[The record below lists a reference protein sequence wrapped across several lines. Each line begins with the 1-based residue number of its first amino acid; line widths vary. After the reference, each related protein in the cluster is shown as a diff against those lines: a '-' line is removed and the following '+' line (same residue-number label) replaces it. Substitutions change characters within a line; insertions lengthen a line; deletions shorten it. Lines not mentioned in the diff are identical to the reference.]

1 MMQKRCLDLSRTA
14 RFLTFAALACA
25 ASGVAL
31 APRTPAF
38 AQAIVLSVNGDPVT
52 SLDIEE
58 RMKLLRALH
67 RPASREA
74 ATESMIEDR
83 LKMREASRFG
93 VTLKDS
99 EIGEEVQTLAK
110 KYKMSPQAMM
120 TAINHA
126 GVSNAHAVAYFKSRF
141 AYSLL
146 IRALNR
152 GVEASEIAVR
162 DELAKEKQKANV
174 TSYTIRQIVFTF
186 NPDAPPAVVQENAK
200 QAQALRGRF
209 TSCET
214 GIPYAKS
221 LPGVAVREKLTRTS
235 LQLADGAREMLDKTP
250 TGHLTEPSRSPNGI
264 ELVAVCSKT
273 ATRDDDELRKVIS
286 ERLLA
291 EHFAAEE
298 DSKYKDMRARAV
310 ISRTP

>member
-1 MMQKRCLDLSRTA
+1 MMQKRCLGLSRTVQS
-14 RFLTFAALACA
+14 LTFAAACA
-25 ASGVAL
+25 GAAL
-31 APRTPAF
+31 VLTPTAPAR

-52 SLDIEE
+52 SLDLEE

-83 LKMREASRFG
+83 LKLHEASRFG
-93 VTLKDS
+93 VNLKDS
-99 EIGEEVQTLAK
+99 DIGEEVQTLAK

-120 TAINHA
+120 AAINHA
-126 GVSNAHAVAYFKSRF
+126 GVSNAHAVGYFKSRF
-141 AYSLL
+141 AYTLL
-146 IRALNR
+146 VRALNR

-162 DELAKEKQKANV
+162 DELAKEKGKSNV
-174 TSYTIRQIVFTF
+174 TTYTIRQIVFTF
-186 NPDAPPAVVQENAK
+186 NPDAPPSVVEASVK

-235 LQLADGAREMLDKTP
+235 TQLGDGARELLDKTP

-264 ELVAVCSKT
+264 ELVAVCNKT
-273 ATRDDDELRKVIS
+273 ATKDDEELRKVIS

-298 DSKYKDMRARAV
+298 EAKYKDMRSRAV
-310 ISRTP
+310 ISHPQ